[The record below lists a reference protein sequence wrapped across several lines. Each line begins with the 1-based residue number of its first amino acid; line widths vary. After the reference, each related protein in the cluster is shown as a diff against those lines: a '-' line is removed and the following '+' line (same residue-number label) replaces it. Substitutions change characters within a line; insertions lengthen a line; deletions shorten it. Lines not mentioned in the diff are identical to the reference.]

1 MVQDDNA
8 MRKATMEAEH
18 HVQFELIQ
26 ALQDAVKHRREGAM
40 VEAVLVRLIDYSEAH
55 FLSEELL
62 MRLASYDD
70 YEAHAEQ
77 HRQLL
82 ESLRKAQEQF
92 CATGQH
98 ALLDN
103 IPASTLDFM
112 HRHIATNDARFADWH
127 ADVASTEPRNQ
138 ACN

>member
-8 MRKATMEAEH
+8 VRKATMEAEH
-18 HVQFELIQ
+18 HVQFELIR
-26 ALQDAVKHRREGAM
+26 ALQDAVTARQDGPT
-40 VEAVLVRLIDYSEAH
+40 VEAVLERLIDYSEAH

-70 YEAHAEQ
+70 FEAHAEH

-82 ESLRKAQEQF
+82 ESLRQAQEKF
-92 CATGQH
+92 RATGQH

-103 IPASTLDFM
+103 VPASTLDFM
-112 HRHIATNDARFADWH
+112 HRHIETNDARFADWH
-127 ADVASTEPRNQ
+127 ADVASSEPRSQ
-138 ACN
+138 PCN

>member
-18 HVQFELIQ
+18 HVQFELIH
-26 ALQDAVKHRREGAM
+26 ALQDAVTARRDGQT
-40 VEAVLVRLIDYSEAH
+40 VEAVLERLIDYSEAH

-70 YEAHAEQ
+70 FEAHAEQ

-82 ESLRKAQEQF
+82 ESLRLVQEKF
-92 CATGQH
+92 RASGEH

-103 IPASTLDFM
+103 VPASTLDFM
-112 HRHIATNDARFADWH
+112 HRHIETNDARFADWH
-127 ADVASTEPRNQ
+127 ADVASPEPRSSS
-138 ACN
+138 CN

>member
-8 MRKATMEAEH
+8 VRKATMEAEH
-18 HVQFELIQ
+18 HVQFELIR
-26 ALQDAVKHRREGAM
+26 ALQDAVTARQDGPT
-40 VEAVLVRLIDYSEAH
+40 VEAVLERLIDYSEAH

-70 YEAHAEQ
+70 FEAHAEQ

-82 ESLRKAQEQF
+82 ESLRQAQEKF

-103 IPASTLDFM
+103 VPASTLDFM
-112 HRHIATNDARFADWH
+112 HRHIETNDARFADWH
-127 ADVASTEPRNQ
+127 ADVASTEPRS
-138 ACN
+138 

>member
-8 MRKATMEAEH
+8 IRKATMEAEH
-18 HVQFELIQ
+18 RVQFELIG
-26 ALQDAVKHRREGAM
+26 ALHDAVNRRLDGTA
-40 VEAVLVRLIDYSEAH
+40 VETVLERLIDYSEAH

-70 YEAHAEQ
+70 FEAHAEQ

-82 ESLRKAQEQF
+82 ESLRQAQDKF
-92 CATGQH
+92 RATGQH

-103 IPASTLDFM
+103 VPASTLDFM
-112 HRHIATNDARFADWH
+112 RRHIEMNDARFADWH
-127 ADVASTEPRNQ
+127 ADVASPEPRS
-138 ACN
+138 

>member
-8 MRKATMEAEH
+8 IRKATMDAEH
-18 HVQFELIQ
+18 HVQFELIR
-26 ALQDAVKHRREGAM
+26 ALQDAVTARKDGPT
-40 VEAVLVRLIDYSEAH
+40 VDAVLERLIDYSEAH

-70 YEAHAEQ
+70 FEVHAEH

-82 ESLRKAQEQF
+82 ESLRHAQEKF
-92 CATGQH
+92 RATGQH

-103 IPASTLDFM
+103 LPASTMDFM
-112 HRHIATNDARFADWH
+112 HRHIETNDVRFADWH
-127 ADVASTEPRNQ
+127 ADVASPEPRS
-138 ACN
+138 